1 MELLYL
7 SMEVYQLEE
16 PKEEFMKLVK
26 LLLLFNFLFL
36 VGCSNEHTIQEDNLH
51 KHTKILSSDEFGGR
65 EPGTAGGELTKR
77 YIENEFKS
85 YGLKPVKDE
94 YLLEVPLSKMEVDL
108 SESYLSID
116 INSKAR
122 NLRPG
127 KETVFWSKRVEEKIN
142 INDSDLI
149 FMGYGIIAPE
159 YEWNDYE
166 GVDVR
171 GKTLVILINDP
182 GFATQDPN
190 LFNGNAMTYYGRWV
204 YKFEEAARQGAEA
217 LIIIHDTEPAAYPW
231 QVVETSWSGAQID
244 LKREDLGA
252 NRIKVESWITYD
264 VASELFEKSG
274 LNLEEQKKNALKNDF
289 KPVPMEGLKLNA
301 QLRNQINF
309 SSSHNVAAVKQ
320 GTVRP
325 DEYIIFIAHW
335 DHLGIKEGHSPINDQ
350 IYNGAVDN
358 ATGVAGILELANYF
372 STEETDRS
380 LMFLAVT
387 AEESGL
393 LGSEY
398 FAEYPPIQLSNIVA
412 GYNFDGVL
420 PVGKTNDVIVVG
432 YGASDLE
439 DILKEELDKV
449 GKYITPDPFP
459 EKGFF
464 YRSDHISF
472 AKKGVPMLYADGG
485 IDKTDGDIEAGE
497 KLSIDYTRYHYHQ
510 PSDEYDDS
518 WDLSGFQ
525 EHLVITSKMAKKLAN
540 TNEWP
545 EWYEGNEFKLIREE
559 SRKQ

>member
-1 MELLYL
+1 
-7 SMEVYQLEE
+7 MEVYQLEG
-16 PKEEFMKLVK
+16 PKEKFMKLVK
-26 LLLLFNFLFL
+26 YILLLNFLFL
-36 VGCSNEHTIQEDNLH
+36 IGCSDEHTIQEDNLH

-85 YGLKPVKDE
+85 YGLKPINDE

-108 SESYLSID
+108 SESYLSIE
-116 INSKAR
+116 INNKTR
-122 NLRPG
+122 NLTPG
-127 KETVFWSKRVEEKIN
+127 KETVFWSKRVKEKIN

-166 GVDVR
+166 GVDVT

-252 NRIKVESWITYD
+252 NRIKLESWITYD
-264 VASELFEKSG
+264 IASELFKKSG
-274 LNLEEQKKNALKNDF
+274 LNLEEQKMNALKKNF

-301 QLRNQINF
+301 QLSNKINF

-325 DEYIIFIAHW
+325 NEYILFIAHW
-335 DHLGIKEGHSPINDQ
+335 DHLGTKDGHSPINDQ

-358 ATGVAGILELANYF
+358 ATGVAGILELANFF

-380 LMFLAVT
+380 LLFLAVT

-398 FAEYPPIQLSNIVA
+398 FAEYPPIELANIVA

-439 DILKEELDKV
+439 DLLEEELDKV

-485 IDKTDGDIEAGE
+485 IDKADGDKKSGE
-497 KLSIDYTRYHYHQ
+497 KISIDYTKYHYHQ

-540 TNEWP
+540 SDEWP
-545 EWYEGNEFKLIREE
+545 AWYEGNEFKLIREE
-559 SRKQ
+559 SRKK

>member
-497 KLSIDYTRYHYHQ
+497 KLSIDYTKYHYHQ

>member
-116 INSKAR
+116 INSKTR

-497 KLSIDYTRYHYHQ
+497 KLSIDYTKYHYHQ

>member
-1 MELLYL
+1 
-7 SMEVYQLEE
+7 MEVYQLEG
-16 PKEEFMKLVK
+16 PKEKFMKLVK
-26 LLLLFNFLFL
+26 YILLFNFLFL
-36 VGCSNEHTIQEDNLH
+36 IGCSDEHTIQEDNLH

-85 YGLKPVKDE
+85 YGLKPINDE

-108 SESYLSID
+108 SESYLSIE
-116 INSKAR
+116 INNKTR
-122 NLRPG
+122 NLTPG
-127 KETVFWSKRVEEKIN
+127 KETVFWSKRVKEKIN

-166 GVDVR
+166 GVDVT

-252 NRIKVESWITYD
+252 NRIKLESWITYD
-264 VASELFEKSG
+264 IASELFEKSG
-274 LNLEEQKKNALKNDF
+274 LNLEEQKMNALKKNF
-289 KPVPMEGLKLNA
+289 KPVPMKGLKLNA
-301 QLRNQINF
+301 QLSNKINF

-325 DEYIIFIAHW
+325 NEYILFIAHW
-335 DHLGIKEGHSPINDQ
+335 DHLGTKDGHSPINDQ

-358 ATGVAGILELANYF
+358 ATGVAGILELANFF

-380 LMFLAVT
+380 LLFLAVT

-398 FAEYPPIQLSNIVA
+398 FAEYPPIELANIVA

-439 DILKEELDKV
+439 DLLEEELDKV

-485 IDKTDGDIEAGE
+485 IDKADGDKKSGE
-497 KLSIDYTRYHYHQ
+497 KISIDYTKYHYHQ

-540 TNEWP
+540 SDEWP
-545 EWYEGNEFKLIREE
+545 AWYEGNEFKLIREE
-559 SRKQ
+559 SRKK

>member
-1 MELLYL
+1 
-7 SMEVYQLEE
+7 MEVYQLEE

-26 LLLLFNFLFL
+26 LLLLFNFLLL

-108 SESYLSID
+108 SESYLSIE
-116 INSKAR
+116 INSKTR

-497 KLSIDYTRYHYHQ
+497 KLSIDYTKYHYHQ

>member
-1 MELLYL
+1 
-7 SMEVYQLEE
+7 MEVYQLEG
-16 PKEEFMKLVK
+16 PKEKFMKLVK
-26 LLLLFNFLFL
+26 YILLLNFLFL
-36 VGCSNEHTIQEDNLH
+36 IGCSDEHTIQEDNLH

-85 YGLKPVKDE
+85 YGLKPINDE

-108 SESYLSID
+108 SESYLSIE
-116 INSKAR
+116 INNKTR
-122 NLRPG
+122 NLTPG
-127 KETVFWSKRVEEKIN
+127 KETVFWSKRVKEKIN

-166 GVDVR
+166 GVDVT

-252 NRIKVESWITYD
+252 NRIKLESWITYD
-264 VASELFEKSG
+264 IASELFEKSG
-274 LNLEEQKKNALKNDF
+274 LNLEEQKMNALKKNF

-301 QLRNQINF
+301 QLSNKINF

-325 DEYIIFIAHW
+325 NEYILFIAHW
-335 DHLGIKEGHSPINDQ
+335 DHLGTKDGHSPINDQ

-358 ATGVAGILELANYF
+358 ATGVAGILELANFF

-380 LMFLAVT
+380 LLFLAVT

-398 FAEYPPIQLSNIVA
+398 FAEYPPIELANIVA

-439 DILKEELDKV
+439 DLLEEELDKV

-485 IDKTDGDIEAGE
+485 IDKADGDKKSGE
-497 KLSIDYTRYHYHQ
+497 KISIDYTKYHYHQ

-540 TNEWP
+540 SDEWP
-545 EWYEGNEFKLIREE
+545 AWYEGNEFKLIREE
-559 SRKQ
+559 SRKK

>member
-108 SESYLSID
+108 SESYLSIE
-116 INSKAR
+116 INSKTR

-497 KLSIDYTRYHYHQ
+497 KLSIDYTKYHYHQ